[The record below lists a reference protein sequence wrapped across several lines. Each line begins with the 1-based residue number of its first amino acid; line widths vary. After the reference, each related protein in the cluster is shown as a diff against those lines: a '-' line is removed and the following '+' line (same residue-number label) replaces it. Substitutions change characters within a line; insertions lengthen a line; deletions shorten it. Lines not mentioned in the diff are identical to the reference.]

1 MLHSNATASSY
12 QSHTRTSQQAVSRL
26 AACSAIRC
34 YCMLNR
40 SYGQMKIQRQ
50 RMCAAKA
57 VQDMHQLLAMQYRRG
72 DGGRGGGNGVGAEE
86 QGANGLAGTE
96 MYSAQSS
103 CKPNAVHPMLLCE
116 EKST

>member
-1 MLHSNATASSY
+1 MQCHTLLLHAEQIIWANEDTTSENVCSKSCSGHASAPCY
-12 QSHTRTSQQAVSRL
+12 
-26 AACSAIRC
+26 AI
-34 YCMLNR
+34 
-40 SYGQMKIQRQ
+40 QE
-50 RMCAAKA
+50 
-57 VQDMHQLLAMQYRRG
+57 
-72 DGGRGGGNGVGAEE
+72 GGWGAGGGNGVGAEE